1 MNETITKAIQDEL
14 TLCYE
19 AIGRK
24 APESAPLIAAFIQEA
39 VKFSNLQQVHECFK
53 RAKDVES
60 IPTQKSLK
68 EAFKN
73 YCEEVLK
80 YEREDNESK
89 AIEYHDQRDA
99 WLPKETFKKR
109 INLQNAIKNYCSAIG
124 GSMYH
129 EYCLAHATTEKKAG
143 DRRVIEW
150 ANPDKAN
157 AFDRPIK
164 EYLQYI
170 YTKYWRAL
178 PIANGYPVEAKLN
191 LGLIPPTIDEF
202 KTMLKNEG
210 VIQ

>member
-1 MNETITKAIQDEL
+1 MEQDIIDKITEEL
-14 TLCYE
+14 SLCYE

-24 APESAPLIAAFIQEA
+24 TPESVTIISA
-39 VKFSNLQQVHECFK
+39 SLQDAIHFQSVAQVHECFK

-60 IPTQKSLK
+60 IPTQRTLK
-68 EAFKN
+68 EALKN
-73 YCEEVLK
+73 YGEEFLK
-80 YEREDNESK
+80 YDDRDNGSK
-89 AIEYHDQRDA
+89 ALEFKDTRAA

-178 PIANGYPVEAKLN
+178 PIANGYPAEAKLN

-202 KTMLKNEG
+202 KTILKNEG
-210 VIQ
+210 VI

>member
-1 MNETITKAIQDEL
+1 MNETITKAIQNEL

-24 APESAPLIAAFIQEA
+24 APESAPFIAASIQEA

-53 RAKDVES
+53 RTKDVES

-73 YCEEVLK
+73 YGEEWLK
-80 YEREDNESK
+80 YDGENQDAK
-89 AIEYHDQRDA
+89 ALEFNDARAA
-99 WLPKETFKKR
+99 WLPKETFKKK

-178 PIANGYPVEAKLN
+178 PIANGYPAEAKLN
-191 LGLIPPTIDEF
+191 LGLIPPTPNEF
-202 KTMLKNEG
+202 TTMLKAEG
-210 VIQ
+210 VI